1 MLCLIK
7 KKMKVVIQTLD
18 RVTVNIDIND
28 DSSLMDLKVKI
39 ADIKNHPFD
48 QMSIIY
54 LGKKLEDNNKKLSE
68 YSINDDTRLILV
80 MHKNKP
86 VEVKQVEVEPP
97 KVIEQSQ
104 PEQVSD
110 EVFTPTEEENESMFP
125 TTIGQL
131 LQQNPQAL
139 MGLLMSNPQFAQ
151 LSQQYPNELQQII
164 NDPSFLNSPI
174 QIEGIEDEEEDPMYE
189 KVFTGQ
195 LQLTDIQKK
204 DVEDLISSGFGTYE
218 DIIQMYV
225 AMDYNKDATANALL
239 DEKFND

>member
-1 MLCLIK
+1 
-7 KKMKVVIQTLD
+7 MKVVIQTLN

-28 DSSLMDLKVKI
+28 DLSLMDLKVKI

-80 MHKNKP
+80 MHKNKL

-110 EVFTPTEEENESMFP
+110 EVFTPK
-125 TTIGQL
+125 IL
-131 LQQNPQAL
+131 LV
-139 MGLLMSNPQFAQ
+139 LLIKAN
-151 LSQQYPNELQQII
+151 
-164 NDPSFLNSPI
+164 
-174 QIEGIEDEEEDPMYE
+174 
-189 KVFTGQ
+189 K
-195 LQLTDIQKK
+195 
-204 DVEDLISSGFGTYE
+204 
-218 DIIQMYV
+218 YV
-225 AMDYNKDATANALL
+225 NLFM
-239 DEKFND
+239 

>member
-7 KKMKVVIQTLD
+7 KKMKVVIQTLN

-28 DSSLMDLKVKI
+28 DLSLMDLKVKI

-80 MHKNKP
+80 MHKNKL

-110 EVFTPTEEENESMFP
+110 EVFTPK
-125 TTIGQL
+125 IL
-131 LQQNPQAL
+131 LV
-139 MGLLMSNPQFAQ
+139 LLIKAN
-151 LSQQYPNELQQII
+151 
-164 NDPSFLNSPI
+164 
-174 QIEGIEDEEEDPMYE
+174 
-189 KVFTGQ
+189 K
-195 LQLTDIQKK
+195 
-204 DVEDLISSGFGTYE
+204 
-218 DIIQMYV
+218 YV
-225 AMDYNKDATANALL
+225 NLFM
-239 DEKFND
+239 